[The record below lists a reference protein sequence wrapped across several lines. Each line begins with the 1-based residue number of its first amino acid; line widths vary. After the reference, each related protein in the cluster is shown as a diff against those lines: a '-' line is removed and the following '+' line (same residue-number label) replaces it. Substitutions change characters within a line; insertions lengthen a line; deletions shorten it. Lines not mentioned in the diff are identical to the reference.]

1 MKHEIIKDLNYV
13 EKGKVIDLKEGRR
26 VFRFEFDLE
35 ASYKRKY
42 ILNLHFSISKMFLGE
57 KRSY

>member
-1 MKHEIIKDLNYV
+1 MILIIVTKIIWLKHEIIKDLNYV

-35 ASYKRKY
+35 ASNKWKY
-42 ILNLHFSISKMFLGE
+42 M
-57 KRSY
+57 